1 VSATI
6 FDIAVIGGGITGL
19 TAAQHAALAGVSVAH
34 FVEDGMPGGLVINV
48 GELDGWPSSA
58 AVGGAELAAGML
70 IRNESLGVTFVPSR
84 IDKLEGGAIKT
95 LQGAQGTWRA
105 RQVIVATGASLKPL
119 DVPGAERLVGRG
131 VSQCAWCDGGLYR
144 DADVVVAGGGDAA
157 LSEALHLAQ
166 FARTV
171 TIVTR
176 GETFRARRHY
186 VARIAADERF
196 QLRWANDIVEVLGE
210 DGVAGVRVRDRAAG
224 SEEVIA
230 CSGLF
235 AFVGLAANAGLLEVD
250 GARDDAGFVITD
262 TNFETAVPGVFAV
275 GAVRSGY
282 GGRLTQAVAEAT
294 AAAERAAARC
304 ED

>member
-1 VSATI
+1 MSSI

-19 TAAQHAALAGVSVAH
+19 TAAQHAALAGVSVVH

-70 IRNESLGVTFVPSR
+70 TRNESLGVTLVPAR
-84 IDKLEGGAIKT
+84 IDRIEGGAIKT
-95 LQGAQGTWRA
+95 LSGPDGTWRM
-105 RQVIVATGASLKPL
+105 RQVIAATGAALKPL
-119 DVPGAERLVGRG
+119 DVPGAQRLVGRG

-144 DADVVVAGGGDAA
+144 DADVVVAGGGDSA

-166 FARTV
+166 FARSI

-176 GETFRARRHY
+176 GETFRARKSY
-186 VARIAADERF
+186 VARIASDERF
-196 QLRWANDIVEVLGE
+196 QLRWATDIAEVLGQ
-210 DGVAGVRVRDRAAG
+210 DGVEGVRVRDHETG
-224 SEEVIA
+224 SEEVIP

-235 AFVGLAANAGLLEVD
+235 VFVGLTANAGLLGPEV
-250 GARDDAGFVITD
+250 ARDDAGFLVTD
-262 TNFETAVPGVFAV
+262 ASFETAMPGVFAV
-275 GAVRSGY
+275 GAIRHGY
-282 GGRLTQAVAEAT
+282 GGRLTQAAAEAT
-294 AAAERAAARC
+294 CAAQQAAMRC